1 MLPSEQLEQMLTQEI
16 APDLEDFIDDL
27 FEKIANNK
35 EATQEDKDALKE
47 AQDLRED
54 FKEMYDELQAG
65 EMDEDECLDVL
76 EELIEMRQEED
87 EKE

>member
-76 EELIEMRQEED
+76 EEFIEMRQEED